1 MSKLIKVTPEY
12 LEQVRKDFEEVLTSG
27 KFSDGKITFTKTVGT
42 IDRKAK
48 VFFTP
53 EAWRKMQALIS
64 DFDKEVAWHGV
75 AYRDNDETKDNYY
88 ISDILVY
95 PQEVTG
101 ATVNTDQEKYEMW
114 LMSHEDEV
122 FNNIRM
128 QGHSHVNMG
137 VNPSSV
143 DTSLYDRLL
152 DQLDDDMFYIF
163 MIWNKKKDKMVKI
176 YDLKKNVLFDTADVT
191 VETLPEDEAPID
203 LTQLSED
210 ELKAVTGF
218 LAKHRE
224 KKITD
229 GFIKDAKEMV
239 KDRVYKAP
247 SAYGG
252 HSAYYGGGSY
262 YGGGYG
268 TGYSGAY
275 SGTSQTAKKDEK
287 PATVTTV
294 KPTESS
300 QGKKDGKRKGKRKK
314 NKGFNNACDQQMTI
328 FGGYPY
334 DYDWDDDINDPFYAN
349 GN

>member
-12 LEQVRKDFEEVLTSG
+12 LEQVRKDFEEVLTSDR
-27 KFSDGKITFTKTVGT
+27 FSDGKITFTKTLGT

-53 EAWRKMQALIS
+53 EAWRKMQALVS

-95 PQEVTG
+95 PQKVTG

-114 LMSHEDEV
+114 LMSHEDDV

-137 VNPSSV
+137 VTPSSV

-163 MIWNKKKDKMVKI
+163 MIWNKKKDKTVKI

-203 LTQLSED
+203 LTQLTED
-210 ELKAVTGF
+210 ELRAVTGF

-229 GFIKDAKEMV
+229 EFIKDAKDMV
-239 KDRVYKAP
+239 KDWVYKPA

-252 HSAYYGGGSY
+252 YSAYYGGSY
-262 YGGGYG
+262 YG

-275 SGTSQTAKKDEK
+275 SGTSQTAKTDGK
-287 PATVTTV
+287 PTTVTIV
-294 KPTESS
+294 KPSESGS
-300 QGKKDGKRKGKRKK
+300 GKKDGKRKGKRKK
-314 NKGFNNACDQQMTI
+314 NKGFNDAFDQQN
-328 FGGYPY
+328 
-334 DYDWDDDINDPFYAN
+334 DYDWDEGDINNPFYAS